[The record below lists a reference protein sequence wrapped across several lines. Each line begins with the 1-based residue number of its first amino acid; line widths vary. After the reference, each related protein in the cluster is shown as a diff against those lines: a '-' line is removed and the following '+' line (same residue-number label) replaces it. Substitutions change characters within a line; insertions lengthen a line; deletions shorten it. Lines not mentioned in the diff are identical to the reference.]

1 MRAIKLVQEG
11 LEFNEIVRQLKQ
23 DVEDTKIFFC
33 VDTLEYL
40 RKGGRIGLI
49 TSVLG
54 TVLNLKPIISC
65 NENGVYYTAAKE
77 RGRKKSIATA
87 IKLAQK
93 FAGQGEYHLAV
104 AHGGAQ
110 QEAGE
115 ILQKAKKS
123 YFRALKRF

>member
-77 RGRKKSIATA
+77 RGARNPLQRQLSWRRSLPDRGNI
-87 IKLAQK
+87 
-93 FAGQGEYHLAV
+93 
-104 AHGGAQ
+104 
-110 QEAGE
+110 
-115 ILQKAKKS
+115 IL
-123 YFRALKRF
+123 R